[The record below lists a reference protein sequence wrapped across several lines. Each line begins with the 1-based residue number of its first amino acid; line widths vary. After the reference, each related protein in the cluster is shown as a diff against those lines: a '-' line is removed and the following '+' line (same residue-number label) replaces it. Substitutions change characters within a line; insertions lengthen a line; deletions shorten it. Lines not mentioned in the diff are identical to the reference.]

1 MGCAP
6 APNAYDAKI
15 PVAKKSGLAVST
27 SRRFVDPKDE
37 TPGPGQY
44 LTVPNKSVRA
54 SQAELSLKN
63 KMSFLFKEKLKKN
76 PTHDR
81 DLDQEYQ
88 ASSRAFTPVDDS
100 LEFVDDTPP
109 TVPTGNSIQQSP

>member
-1 MGCAP
+1 MFFLVFSLSIHP
-6 APNAYDAKI
+6 FKWII
-15 PVAKKSGLAVST
+15 PDT
-27 SRRFVDPKDE
+27 SSE
-37 TPGPGQY
+37 T
-44 LTVPNKSVRA
+44 LTYE
-54 SQAELSLKN
+54 AELSLKN

-109 TVPTGNSIQQSP
+109 TVPTGKTIQQSP

>member
-1 MGCAP
+1 MCYKYFNLYLRFNDEVGCAP

-54 SQAELSLKN
+54 S
-63 KMSFLFKEKLKKN
+63 SFLFKQKFNKN

-81 DLDQEYQ
+81 DLDQESP

-100 LEFVDDTPP
+100 FEFVDDTPP
-109 TVPTGNSIQQSP
+109 TVPTGT